1 MCPFEEPSITGIY
14 SNEHM
19 DHYINLGG
27 IVSDGQKDGPP
38 LTYVQDNGDCYTPT
52 ELLTE
57 MNTWMINYVKNCL
70 FYDTFI
76 SVCFLAHKIHKGHNQ
91 FSYLKET

>member
-38 LTYVQDNGDCYTPT
+38 LTYV
-52 ELLTE
+52 
-57 MNTWMINYVKNCL
+57 
-70 FYDTFI
+70 
-76 SVCFLAHKIHKGHNQ
+76 
-91 FSYLKET
+91 